1 MTRQR
6 TATLVLT
13 LALSIATPT
22 LTFAATQPPA
32 EWKDVSRGD
41 RDSLIG
47 RTVKRI
53 KAAIVKALEG
63 PMIPPPV
70 IPQ

>member
-6 TATLVLT
+6 TAVLVFT

-22 LTFAATQPPA
+22 LTFAATQPRA
-32 EWKDVSRGD
+32 EWRDANRD
-41 RDSLIG
+41 ERDSPIM
-47 RTVKRI
+47 RTIKNIKRF
-53 KAAIVKALEG
+53 IVKALEG

-70 IPQ
+70 VQ